1 MTNWRGDVTALY
13 DTTGTRIASYDYDAW
28 GNLVSIQDADGQNI
42 SDQNHIAV
50 LNPLRY
56 RGYYYDAE
64 SGFYYVSSR
73 YYDPTTRRFLN
84 ADTTDILTASL
95 DSHYDKNLFV
105 YCDNNPIIRVDYG
118 GEFWHIVVGVIGII
132 WKVALL
138 LKRFYGEVELLF
150 LNKT

>member
-13 DTTGTRIASYDYDAW
+13 DTSGTRIASYDYDAW
-28 GNLVSIQDADGQNI
+28 GNLVSMQDADGQDI

-84 ADTTDILTASL
+84 ADTTGILTAPL
-95 DSHYDKNLFV
+95 DSHYDKNLFA
-105 YCDNNPIIRVDYG
+105 YCDNNPIIRVNHG
-118 GEFWHIVVGVIGII
+118 GKFWHIVVGVIGII
-132 WKVALL
+132 WKAALL
-138 LKRFYGEVELLF
+138 LKWYYGEVELLF